1 MRKIEEQVCSAIR
14 SGKDFTSGSSRV
26 EHIEFL
32 DIPSR
37 AYYYLHDNNIA
48 EIHHDCI
55 KINHCGYI
63 TATTRSRLNALL
75 VEFCGPGYGV
85 SMSGGRFLVRMPSTI
100 KGCSWSWQVME
111 PNARWVT
118 IKRPNQIETPTIEEL

>member
-1 MRKIEEQVCSAIR
+1 MRKIEEQVCSAIH
-14 SGKDFTSGSSRV
+14 SGKDFASGSSRV
-26 EHIEFL
+26 EHINFKDL
-32 DIPSR
+32 PSR

-75 VEFCGPGYGV
+75 VEFCGPDYRV
-85 SMSGGRFLVRMPSTI
+85 SMSDGRFLVRMPSSV
-100 KGCSWSWQVME
+100 KGCSWAWQVME
-111 PNARWVT
+111 PKARWVT
-118 IKRPNQIETPTIEEL
+118 IKRPNPATETYE

>member
-1 MRKIEEQVCSAIR
+1 MRKIEQQVCEAIR
-14 SGKDFTSGSSRV
+14 SGKDFKEGSSRV

-32 DIPSR
+32 ELPTR

-75 VEFCGPGYGV
+75 IEFCGPGYGV
-85 SMSGGRFLVRMPSTI
+85 SMSGGRFLVRMPSEV

-111 PNARWVT
+111 SNARWVT
-118 IKRPNQIETPTIEEL
+118 IKRPNHTSTPKTEEL